1 MTLQPRPAVFALL
14 VIVCLALFGGPVVGQ
29 TQNTPAP
36 ILKVGGEVSVPLQLS
51 AADFAKLPRTSTK
64 AKDHSG
70 KESVFE
76 GVSLVEILKL
86 AGLKFGEEF
95 RGKQMALFLVVD
107 AVDGYR
113 VVIALQELDPS
124 FNDKLFLLADRRD
137 GSPLTARDGPL
148 QIIVPSEK
156 RQGRWVRQVTLL
168 TVRRAE

>member
-1 MTLQPRPAVFALL
+1 MRKHSRRFALL
-14 VIVCLALFGGPVVGQ
+14 ATLYLALSAPAYAQ
-29 TQNTPAP
+29 TQANATP
-36 ILKVGGEVSVPLQLS
+36 ILKVGGEVSNPLQLS
-51 AADFAKLPRTSTK
+51 AADLAKLPHTSTK

-86 AGLKFGEEF
+86 AGMKFGEEF

-107 AVDGYR
+107 AADGYR
-113 VVIALQELDPS
+113 VVIALPELDPS

-137 GSPLTARDGPL
+137 SAPLTARDGPL
-148 QIIVPSEK
+148 QIIVPPEK
-156 RQGRWVRQVTLL
+156 RQGRWVRQVVSL